1 MRRASSLLEQM
12 VRSKAYG
19 AETCFPERGDGK
31 RLLLPNARF
40 PVTEDFQEWSRDEGK
55 VRLVRDQGNGE
66 ATKYMLG
73 D

>member
-1 MRRASSLLEQM
+1 M
-12 VRSKAYG
+12 VRKRAFRSV
-19 AETCFPERGDGK
+19 EMGK